1 MLVKNLKGGIKMKRI
16 SILVMSLLILSSVSL
31 VLAIQGPSDGAGLE
45 HDAMIAAGGQDGNPT
60 VGEGIGAKIM
70 AGNYVGEEGQQMQI
84 QTMANNKIQ
93 LRVGGVG
100 ANCDCELTQEMVQNR
115 TQLKMGL
122 SNGQNSEIK
131 IMPNAASET
140 ALARLRLK
148 TCSEENGYQIELKEV
163 AQGNQIKAAYEI
175 KTQRQS
181 KFLGLFQAKM
191 QVQAQVDA
199 ETGEV
204 IRTNKPWWA
213 FLASEPAE
221 E

>member
-1 MLVKNLKGGIKMKRI
+1 MKRI
-16 SILVMSLLILSSVSL
+16 SMLVVSLLILSSVGL
-31 VLAIQGPSDGAGLE
+31 VLAAQGPSDGTGIE

-60 VGEGIGAKIM
+60 VGEGVGAKIM

-93 LRVGGVG
+93 LKVGGIG
-100 ANCDCELTQEMVQNR
+100 ASCDCDLTQEMVQDR

-122 SNGQNSEIK
+122 SNGQNSEIR
-131 IMPNAASET
+131 IMPNTASET
-140 ALARLRLK
+140 GLARLGLK
-148 TCSEENGYQIELKEV
+148 TCSEENECQIELKEV
-163 AQGNQIKAAYEI
+163 MQGNQLKAAYEI
-175 KTQRQS
+175 NTQRQS

-199 ETGEV
+199 ETGE
-204 IRTNKPWWA
+204 IIGMNKPWWA
-213 FLASEPAE
+213 FLASEPTE